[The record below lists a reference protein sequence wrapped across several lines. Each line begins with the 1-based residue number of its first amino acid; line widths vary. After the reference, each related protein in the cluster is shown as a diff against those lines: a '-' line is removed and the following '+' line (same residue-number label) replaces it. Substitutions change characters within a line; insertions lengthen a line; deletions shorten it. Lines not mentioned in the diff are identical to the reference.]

1 MSCTSEWIE
10 CVSKTQNRPYWFN
23 KKTRE
28 STWKNPI
35 VKKEKEEKEE
45 KEVVINTSE
54 EQKSKLTINYRD
66 DRKKKMRNSLLNR
79 IRRKRA
85 EAEEKRK
92 SEAKTDSSKDS
103 NDLSKYLEKLDI
115 QPESKP
121 APSPKPPV
129 KNAEKLPPIRH
140 SRSSSDSDNRQVHIK
155 NGLGVAWSFDVPSHW
170 DDQDIREQI
179 QTYNQSMNP
188 YD

>member
-1 MSCTSEWIE
+1 MSSTSEWIE
-10 CVSKTQNRPYWFN
+10 CVSKTRNKPYWFN
-23 KKTRE
+23 KKTRK
-28 STWKNPI
+28 STWTNPNLLEENDEKKNEI
-35 VKKEKEEKEE
+35 
-45 KEVVINTSE
+45 ITSE
-54 EQKSKLTINYRD
+54 EKKTIHSTND
-66 DRKKKMRNSLLNR
+66 IDERKKKMRNSLLTR

-85 EAEEKRK
+85 EAKEKRK
-92 SEAKTDSSKDS
+92 IEAKTDSSNISD
-103 NDLSKYLEKLDI
+103 DLSKSMEKLNI
-115 QPESKP
+115 QQESKP

-129 KNAEKLPPIRH
+129 KKAEKLPPIRH

>member
-1 MSCTSEWIE
+1 MSSTSEWIE
-10 CVSKTQNRPYWFN
+10 CISKTQKRPYWFN
-23 KKTRE
+23 KKTRK
-28 STWKNPI
+28 STWRNPI
-35 VKKEKEEKEE
+35 VQKEKED
-45 KEVVINTSE
+45 VINTSE
-54 EQKSKLTINYRD
+54 DKTPTHSTNNRD
-66 DRKKKMRNSLLNR
+66 ERKKKMRNSLLNR

-92 SEAKTDSSKDS
+92 SEAKTDSSNVS
-103 NDLSKYLEKLDI
+103 NDLSKSMEKLDI
-115 QPESKP
+115 QQESKP
-121 APSPKPPV
+121 APTPKSTER
-129 KNAEKLPPIRH
+129 KAEKLPPIRH
-140 SRSSSDSDNRQVHIK
+140 SRSSSESDNRQVHIK

>member
-1 MSCTSEWIE
+1 MSSTSEWIK
-10 CVSKTQNRPYWFN
+10 CVSKTRNRPYWFN
-23 KKTRE
+23 KKTLE
-28 STWKNPI
+28 STWSNPLEKDEKDEKYE
-35 VKKEKEEKEE
+35 KKPTHST
-45 KEVVINTSE
+45 ND
-54 EQKSKLTINYRD
+54 RD
-66 DRKKKMRNSLLNR
+66 ERKKKMRNSLLTR

-92 SEAKTDSSKDS
+92 SEAKTDSSNVSD
-103 NDLSKYLEKLDI
+103 DLSKSMEKLDI
-115 QPESKP
+115 QQESKP
-121 APSPKPPV
+121 APTPKSTER
-129 KNAEKLPPIRH
+129 KAEKLPPIRNP
-140 SRSSSDSDNRQVHIK
+140 RSSSESNNRQVHIK